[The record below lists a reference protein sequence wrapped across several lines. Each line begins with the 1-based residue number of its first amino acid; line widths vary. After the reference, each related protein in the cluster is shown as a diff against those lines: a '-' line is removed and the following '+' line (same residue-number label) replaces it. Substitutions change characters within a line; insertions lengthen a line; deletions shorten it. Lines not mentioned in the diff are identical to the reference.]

1 MKARKTLTPTVVSS
15 VTLGCVCLVVIV
27 AVGSPVMAADY
38 EPTWESLTSAP
49 IPEWVKDAKF
59 GVYAHWG
66 VYSVVAHGGPDYVR
80 NLYEGSRTDVK
91 GVYSYHTRKYGPLD
105 EFGYKDFIPMFT
117 APKFNAD
124 EWVDLM
130 HEAGAKFGGICLVHH
145 DGFLLWDS
153 KVNRWNSAKMGP
165 KRDVFGEIASAV
177 RKYGDIKLLA
187 TFHHGRSFGYC
198 TGSLKEEDITEEM
211 LKGWDIFDPEYAD
224 FYWNERT
231 GTRTEFSDQWRAKI
245 IEVIDKYGPDM
256 IWFDGLQ
263 TSMRNDH
270 PPESYVRQVI
280 AHYYNAAAVT
290 GQEVTV
296 CNKHGGQFNF
306 PESFGLRCFEN
317 GRDMPTDVGPW
328 FLIDRAI
335 AYPWSY
341 VNNKRYRDGADYH
354 VRSIVDVVSRGG
366 VFLLSLTPKG
376 DGSIPE
382 EEKEIMRGI
391 GRWMKVNGE
400 AIYGTRPWKI
410 FAEGPT
416 VLRSMKKRN
425 NGQVAEQWDWRKK
438 LTSKDI
444 RFTTEGD
451 ALYVIALAWPED
463 GKLTIRSLG
472 SDSGVEIGT
481 VVLLGHGLKLGWK
494 RTSQGLEVRLPA
506 ERPCE
511 YAYALK
517 ITEKN

>member
-1 MKARKTLTPTVVSS
+1 
-15 VTLGCVCLVVIV
+15 
-27 AVGSPVMAADY
+27 MAADY

-59 GVYAHWG
+59 GVYTHWG
-66 VYSVVAHGGPDYVR
+66 VYSVPAHGGPDYVR
-80 NLYEGSRTDVK
+80 NLYEGSRTDAK
-91 GVYSYHTRKYGPLD
+91 GVYSYHTKKYGPLD

-145 DGFLLWDS
+145 DGFLLWES

-165 KRDVFGEIASAV
+165 KRDVFDEIASAV
-177 RKYGDIKLLA
+177 RKYDDMKLLA

-198 TGSLKEEDITEEM
+198 TGSMKDEDITEEM
-211 LKGWDIFDPEYAD
+211 LRDWDVFDPRYAD
-224 FYWNERT
+224 FYWNEKT
-231 GTRTEFSDQWRAKI
+231 SSKKEFSDQWRAKI
-245 IEVIDKYGPDM
+245 IEVIDRYGPDM

-280 AHYYNAAAVT
+280 AHYYNSAAVK
-290 GQEVTV
+290 GREVTV

-306 PESFGLRCFEN
+306 PEPFGLRCFEN

-335 AYPWSY
+335 GYPWSY

-416 VLRSMKKRN
+416 VLRSMKRRN

-438 LTSKDI
+438 LTSRDI
-444 RFTTEGD
+444 RFTTKGD
-451 ALYVIALAWPED
+451 VLYAIALRWPED
-463 GKLTIRSLG
+463 GRLVIRSLG
-472 SDSGVEIGT
+472 DDAGAKIGAIA
-481 VVLLGHGLKLGWK
+481 LLGHKDPLSWE

-506 ERPCE
+506 KRPCE

-517 ITEKN
+517 ITTKN